1 MEIKKLKSKF
11 SKMTKV
17 INIILCF
24 YIFSLVL
31 LLIWGAGAFVWII
44 DWNFVLFFS
53 DIVNVIMF
61 FSLFFAI
68 LIYFWLIF
76 FFLISLKK
84 LLFSL
89 QNGEIFTENNK
100 KQIQKLFKIFAILLS
115 ILFLVFA
122 GGIFLVFVLVFLW
135 VLYEI
140 FFIGFDYKLQN
151 EKLEAENNLT
161 I

>member
-17 INIILCF
+17 INIILYF

>member
-1 MEIKKLKSKF
+1 
-11 SKMTKV
+11 MTKV
-17 INIILCF
+17 INIILYF